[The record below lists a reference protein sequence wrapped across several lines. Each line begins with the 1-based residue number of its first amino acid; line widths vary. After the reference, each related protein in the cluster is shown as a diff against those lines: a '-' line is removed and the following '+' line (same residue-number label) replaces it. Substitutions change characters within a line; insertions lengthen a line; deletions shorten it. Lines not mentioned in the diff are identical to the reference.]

1 MLGQNGGRWRRAG
14 GEPSLPGVEQAPLEA
29 AGELLSMAAP
39 RMYPGADSGLTVSDE
54 DRLDA
59 ELLAS
64 VRG

>member
-1 MLGQNGGRWRRAG
+1 MA
-14 GEPSLPGVEQAPLEA
+14 VLE
-29 AGELLSMAAP
+29 
-39 RMYPGADSGLTVSDE
+39 MYPGADSGLTVSDE

>member
-1 MLGQNGGRWRRAG
+1 MADGGG
-14 GEPSLPGVEQAPLEA
+14 GPAANQACRGVEQAPSEA
-29 AGELLSMAAP
+29 AGELLSMAVLE
-39 RMYPGADSGLTVSDE
+39 MYPGADSGLTVSDE